1 MGLFY
6 PTLSPTRTTPL
17 PRLLARV
24 DMAGAAT
31 KKAKEAASAARA
43 GPIKSNKQ
51 KIYTK
56 PSSKRPKTLELPRK
70 PKYPRRSTLR
80 SRGLDKHSI
89 IVNPLTTEAAMKE
102 IENHNTLVFIVS
114 RKANKPQVK
123 LAVKE
128 LYDVK
133 VVKVNTLIRPDGRK
147 KAFVRLSPDHDAVEV
162 ANKIGIV

>member
-56 PSSKRPKTLELPRK
+56 PSFKRPKTLELPRK

-89 IVNPLTTEAAMKE
+89 IVNPLTTEA
-102 IENHNTLVFIVS
+102 
-114 RKANKPQVK
+114 
-123 LAVKE
+123 AVKE